1 MYPEAYIDF
10 LAYFHGT
17 RDYFECHEVLEEH
30 WKKEGMQNDV
40 WVGLIQIA
48 VSLYHQRRSNY
59 EGARRMME
67 SAIKR
72 LNGQKDNLTEL
83 GLDHSLLL
91 DQLKKR
97 LSDISTRSPYTDMNL
112 PVTDEGLLDVCCQSI
127 MKHGSLWGAVSDM
140 DNDQIIHKH
149 RTRDRS
155 EIIRERE
162 AQKKRK
168 NKTAE

>member
-1 MYPEAYIDF
+1 MYPEAYIDY
-10 LAYFHGT
+10 LAYFHGK

-30 WKKEGMQNDV
+30 WKKEGMQNGV

-48 VSLYHQRRSNY
+48 VSLYHQRRGNV

-72 LNGQKDNLTEL
+72 LDGQKENIAAL

-91 DQLKKR
+91 EQLKKR
-97 LSDISTRSPYTDMNL
+97 LSDITSRFPYTDMNL
-112 PVTDEGLLDVCCQSI
+112 PVTDKSLFNECCQSI
-127 MKHGSLWGAVSDM
+127 KKHGSSWGAMSDM

-162 AQKKRK
+162 AQKRRK
-168 NKTAE
+168 NTAAE